1 MLATDAKSMHHSPL
15 HRDVTSDSSSCD
27 MQKRSNGCATEG
39 QVEEPGEI
47 QPSLARGSEGQLRW
61 QRSNTSWT
69 APVRTSH
76 HQSSCWL
83 SGSVNICMLKVS
95 GIIRMHASTTMTR
108 LTVPLHRLIFQLNA
122 QMATA
127 SLSKVHSGVAYA
139 SASVSSALL
148 LPVQRT
154 SAFPSECVPVV
165 VTLFR
170 PGEHAEAHSD
180 TH

>member
-1 MLATDAKSMHHSPL
+1 MLATDAKSKHHSPL
-15 HRDVTSDSSSCD
+15 HRKVTSDSSSYH

-76 HQSSCWL
+76 HQSSCWV
-83 SGSVNICMLKVS
+83 SGSVIICTLKVA
-95 GIIRMHASTTMTR
+95 GVVRMHASITMTR
-108 LTVPLHRLIFQLNA
+108 LTVRLHRLMFQLNA
-122 QMATA
+122 QITTA
-127 SLSKVHSGVAYA
+127 SVSKVHSDSAYA
-139 SASVSSALL
+139 TACVSSALL

-154 SAFPSECVPVV
+154 SAFLSDHSWMRRRE
-165 VTLFR
+165 R
-170 PGEHAEAHSD
+170 HALS
-180 TH
+180 TW